1 MYNFYRGENLDP
13 NFIISDDNG
22 TTWSNGGWLIR
33 KDKERPYIKY
43 ASNNVDKIFFAVS
56 DAHPREYYNHGHG
69 GTNIYL
75 GYLYSGG
82 VNGGI
87 KMYRCGGIILYTQP
101 HKNIEIHPG
110 SECVKTPCFLLS
122 LSR

>member
-82 VNGGI
+82 IYQADGTKI
-87 KMYRCGGIILYTQP
+87 F
-101 HKNIEIHPG
+101 NISMTDAVPQLTRIFAGNSTHRAWP
-110 SECVKTPCFLLS
+110 VDLHLDKK
-122 LSR
+122 